1 MIANHF
7 REIESLERPD
17 VFLARENRRPKI
29 RLASSVQLRLVSII
43 LTEIIFNATKV
54 RKNAAIA
61 VSKITQNSET
71 AREEFRRLHG
81 IEILTARLKEIKF

>member
-1 MIANHF
+1 M
-7 REIESLERPD
+7 
-17 VFLARENRRPKI
+17 V
-29 RLASSVQLRLVSII
+29 ASSVHVRLVSENLIKM
-43 LTEIIFNATKV
+43 IFKPIKV

-81 IEILTARLKEIKF
+81 IEILTARLKDIKF

>member
-1 MIANHF
+1 MGDYKTLQKWYFKLI
-7 REIESLERPD
+7 
-17 VFLARENRRPKI
+17 
-29 RLASSVQLRLVSII
+29 
-43 LTEIIFNATKV
+43 KV

-81 IEILTARLKEIKF
+81 IEILTARLKDIKFWIYFLLILFF